1 MQKAVFLD
9 RDGVINTERGEY
21 TFKPVDFELVS
32 GVKESMERLK
42 GLGYLIVVITNQAG
56 IARGIYTHSDVQK
69 CHEKMQN
76 SLPGLIDDV
85 FYSPYYPPISE
96 SLARKPGTLFFER
109 AIALYQIDPGLSWMV
124 GDNERD
130 LIPARKLGI
139 KTIGIGHKDKLP
151 SADQLAQNLLEAV
164 EMAIVIG

>member
-21 TFKPVDFELVS
+21 TFRPVDFELVA
-32 GVKESMERLK
+32 GVKESLEVLK
-42 GLGYLIVVITNQAG
+42 GLGYLTIVITNQAG

-69 CHEKMQN
+69 CHEKML
-76 SLPGLIDDV
+76 SLLPGLIDDV
-85 FYSPYYPPISE
+85 SYSPYYPPISE

-109 AIALYQIDPGLSWMV
+109 AIALYHIDSALSWMV

-130 LIPARKLGI
+130 LIPAKKLGI
-139 KTIGIGHKDKLP
+139 KTIGIGEEDKFP
-151 SADQLAQNLLEAV
+151 SADGLARNLLEAV
-164 EMAIVIG
+164 QKLIAPE